1 MKFNEEELLKMKN
14 RLIYLEESIN
24 RRTTLYSYTLV
35 FVLTIISITIFLSYN
50 NWVFDDTNKKYCLII
65 VALNFIVLQR
75 LLAFIILSIVSKKS
89 KSSIDSL
96 NSDIN
101 NLEIVI
107 IKDKLAKNEALDSTQ
122 EGKLYAIYLKEN
134 SNFNKSQQFINSNI
148 NIFTNYL
155 KLDSSKVASINEHV
169 YDSNTIE
176 IVYTDGTTKQV
187 DFTYGDVI
195 NIMKEIIMH

>member
-1 MKFNEEELLKMKN
+1 MKFNEEELSTMKN

-24 RRTTLYSYTLV
+24 RRTTLYSYLLV
-35 FVLTIISITIFLSYN
+35 FVFTIISITIFLSYN

-75 LLAFIILSIVSKKS
+75 ILAFIILSIVSKNS
-89 KSSIDSL
+89 KGAIDSL
-96 NSDIN
+96 NNDIN

-134 SNFNKSQQFINSNI
+134 SNLNKSQQFINSNI

-155 KLDSSKVASINEHV
+155 NLDSSKVASINEHV
-169 YDSNTIE
+169 YDSNNID
-176 IVYTDGTTKQV
+176 IVYTDGTTEQV
-187 DFTYGDVI
+187 DFTYNDVI
-195 NIMKEIIMH
+195 NIMKEIIMK